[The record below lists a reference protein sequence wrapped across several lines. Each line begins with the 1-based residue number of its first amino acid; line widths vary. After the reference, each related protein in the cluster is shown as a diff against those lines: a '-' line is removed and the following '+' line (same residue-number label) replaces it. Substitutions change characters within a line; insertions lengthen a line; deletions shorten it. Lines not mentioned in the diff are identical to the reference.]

1 MNENTTNDSLN
12 AIKHLK
18 EIQMNLNK
26 ESNSESLLK
35 EENNKEQNE
44 NNLVN
49 GDELNPKKKKKN
61 TKKTLR
67 AAVSDTAENAKKL
80 RSSLD
85 RKSVV

>member
-1 MNENTTNDSLN
+1 MNENTTNNSLN

-44 NNLVN
+44 NN
-49 GDELNPKKKKKN
+49 
-61 TKKTLR
+61 
-67 AAVSDTAENAKKL
+67 
-80 RSSLD
+80 
-85 RKSVV
+85 